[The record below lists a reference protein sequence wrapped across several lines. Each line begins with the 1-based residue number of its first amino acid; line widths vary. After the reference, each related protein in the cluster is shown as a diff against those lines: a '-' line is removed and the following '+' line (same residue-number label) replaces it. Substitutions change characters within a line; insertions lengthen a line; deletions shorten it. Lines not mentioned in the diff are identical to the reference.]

1 MIDPNVLGQSI
12 LQGLTLGIMLIG
24 LLGLIVP
31 VFPGLLIM
39 WLATLFY
46 AVLESAAGRMTW
58 YHWVLFGVITA
69 LMVAGSIIDNIIIA
83 RKMRGRAI
91 PWFSIALAYAGGLVG
106 TVVFAPL
113 ATVFTPFIGIVAS
126 LSFLFGAEWLR
137 LRSVKPA
144 FTSARSYMVAWG
156 WSYAA
161 VFGVGVAMIL
171 VWVVWV
177 VSQG

>member
-1 MIDPNVLGQSI
+1 MIDPNTLGQAV

-24 LLGLIVP
+24 LFGLIVP

-46 AVLESAAGRMTW
+46 AVLESAAGRMNW
-58 YHWVLFGVITA
+58 YQWVLFGIITV
-69 LMVAGSIIDNIIIA
+69 LMVVGNIIDNIVIA

-91 PWFSIALAYAGGLVG
+91 PWFSIGLAYAGGLIG
-106 TVVFAPL
+106 TLAFAPV

-126 LSFLFGAEWLR
+126 LAFLFAAEWMR
-137 LRSVKPA
+137 LRKVKPA
-144 FTSARSYMVAWG
+144 FVSARSYMIAWG

-161 VFGVGVAMIL
+161 IFGVGVLMIL
-171 VWVVWV
+171 VWVLWAV
-177 VSQG
+177 V

>member
-1 MIDPNVLGQSI
+1 MIDPNTLGQSI

-24 LLGLIVP
+24 LFGLIVP

-46 AVLESAAGRMTW
+46 ALLESAAGRMTW
-58 YHWVLFGVITA
+58 YHWVLFGVVTA

-91 PWFSIALAYAGGLVG
+91 PWFSIGLAYAGGLVG
-106 TVVFAPL
+106 TLAFAPF
-113 ATVFTPFIGIVAS
+113 ATIFTPFVGIVAS
-126 LSFLFGAEWLR
+126 LMSLFGAEWLR
-137 LRSVKPA
+137 LRKVRPA
-144 FTSARSYMVAWG
+144 FVSARSYMIAWG

-171 VWVVWV
+171 VWVLWAVA
-177 VSQG
+177 

>member
-1 MIDPNVLGQSI
+1 MIDPNTLSQAI

-24 LLGLIVP
+24 LFGLIVP

-46 AVLESAAGRMTW
+46 AILESADGRMTW
-58 YHWVLFGVITA
+58 YHWGLFGVITV
-69 LMVAGSIIDNIIIA
+69 LMVVGNIIDNIIIA

-91 PWFSIALAYAGGLVG
+91 PWFSIGLAYAGGLIG
-106 TVVFAPL
+106 TLAFAPV
-113 ATVFTPFIGIVAS
+113 ATVFTPFVGIVAS
-126 LSFLFGAEWLR
+126 LMSLFGAEWLR
-137 LRSVKPA
+137 LRKVRPA
-144 FTSARSYMVAWG
+144 FVSARSYMIAWG

-171 VWVVWV
+171 VWVLWA
-177 VSQG
+177 VSA